1 MNSKW
6 TIYIGILISI
16 IALGA
21 SVTTPEVRKVFGLET
36 NQSSNDSEMKEVE
49 LTVQTDSKEPLLD
62 VNVEFKSQGPPGT
75 IFTDSN
81 GYAKIKIPTTTD
93 VQVTLRKEGFTTN
106 SYVIDLKKDPIL
118 TRTYMLKKT
127 SSLTSQTSP
136 SQPTS
141 VPTPAATEVSLTP
154 FSPPS
159 VKLEVECKPFIFY
172 PDGEYKD
179 IISVANKAEQP
190 LSRFFVNKDVTKSLV
205 CKIQQNSGNLLIAYG
220 LPDDSVLNRILV
232 KVYVDGNLRKSI
244 NVSRGQALKE
254 KIDVKGASGYKLEFS
269 MPDKSNNGDYVYTL
283 EN

>member
-6 TIYIGILISI
+6 TIYLGILISI

-36 NQSSNDSEMKEVE
+36 NQSSNDSERKEVE
-49 LTVQTDSKEPLLD
+49 LIVQNDSQQPLSR
-62 VNVEFKSQGPPGT
+62 VNVEFKSQGPPEPVL
-75 IFTDSN
+75 TDSS

-93 VQVTLRKEGFTTN
+93 VQITLRKDGFETI
-106 SYVIDLKKDPIL
+106 SYRIDLKKDPGL
-118 TRTYMLKKT
+118 TRTYTLKNISDST
-127 SSLTSQTSP
+127 LQTP
-136 SQPTS
+136 PDKPTVAVS
-141 VPTPAATEVSLTP
+141 PTPTEPSPTP

-159 VKLEVECKPFIFY
+159 AKLEVECKPFIFY

-190 LSRFFVNKDVTKSLV
+190 LSRFFVNKDVAKSLV

-232 KVYVDGNLRKSI
+232 KVYVDGNLRKSV
-244 NVSRGQALKE
+244 NVSRGQALRE